1 MKPVVRA
8 LCLFGL
14 LVAGLLI
21 SAGVWFHRH
30 YDAIM
35 RIPFALGC
43 WTLGALLGAYCIL
56 YLLKSL
62 ANGTDDVS

>member
-8 LCLFGL
+8 LCVFGL

-30 YDAIM
+30 YDAVV
-35 RIPFALGC
+35 RIPFALGS
-43 WTLGALLGAYCIL
+43 WTLGALVGIYCVGVL
-56 YLLKSL
+56 VKSL
-62 ANGTDDVS
+62 RDGD